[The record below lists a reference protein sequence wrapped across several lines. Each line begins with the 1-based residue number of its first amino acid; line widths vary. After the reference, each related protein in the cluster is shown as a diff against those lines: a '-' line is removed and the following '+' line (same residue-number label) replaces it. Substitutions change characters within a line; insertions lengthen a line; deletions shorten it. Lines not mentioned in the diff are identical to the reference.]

1 MDLDKI
7 GITVYLVRLEQIENL
22 VHNIVSV
29 SLSLAEEIKNILGR
43 REN

>member
-7 GITVYLVRLEQIENL
+7 DITVYLVRLEQIENL

-29 SLSLAEEIKNILGR
+29 SLSLAEKIKNILSR
-43 REN
+43 WEN